1 MNAHG
6 AEPRRSSRGG
16 ACVAHTF
23 AAHVRARPELV
34 WAALTDADK
43 TAAYLYGLAAH
54 STWIAEAP
62 ISFRLGDRAELTG
75 RVLHAASAPNEAV
88 HYVLQSGPHDPP
100 TYLTWL
106 IRPTPGGCTVR
117 LEIDEVDN
125 ADSRE
130 DAEDVWLPVLAALQH
145 LLDASY
151 GTLPPARP
159 ISACLHRSRPRR
171 AERS

>member
-1 MNAHG
+1 MPGDIAFVRVLG
-6 AEPRRSSRGG
+6 PIQVVTISGLALDLPSASQRRLR
-16 ACVAHTF
+16 AC
-23 AAHVRARPELV
+23 PGLV

-43 TAAYLYGLAAH
+43 TAAYLHGLAAH

-62 ISFRLGDRAELTG
+62 ISFRLGDRTELTG
-75 RVLHAASAPNEAV
+75 RVLHAQCPERLS
-88 HYVLQSGPHDPP
+88 YVLQSGPHDPP

-106 IRPTPGGCTVR
+106 IRPTPGGCTIR

-145 LLDASY
+145 LVNP
-151 GTLPPARP
+151 G
-159 ISACLHRSRPRR
+159 
-171 AERS
+171 